1 MTEEQTKTSLLEKQ
15 AKLQQ
20 RLDAIKKDLQQ
31 EHSKDWEEQA
41 QEREND
47 EVLEA
52 LAAEVSEE
60 LKQIAIAL
68 NKIDSGDYG
77 ICSGCGEDIAKE
89 RLEVL
94 PDADLCINCA
104 NAA

>member
-1 MTEEQTKTSLLEKQ
+1 MSQDKIKQTLLDLQ
-15 AKLQQ
+15 AKLEE
-20 RLDAIKKDLQQ
+20 RLSAVRRDLQQ
-31 EHSKDWEEQA
+31 EHSNDWEEQA

-52 LAAEVSEE
+52 LQGE
-60 LKQIAIAL
+60 LTHELNQIKTAL
-68 NKIDSGDYG
+68 LKIESGDYG
-77 ICSGCGEDIAKE
+77 VCSGCGEDIAAE

-94 PDADLCINCA
+94 PDADLCIKCA

>member
-1 MTEEQTKTSLLEKQ
+1 MIEEQTKTSLLEKQ

-20 RLDAIKKDLQQ
+20 RLDAIKKDLQE

-94 PDADLCINCA
+94 PDADLCIKCA

>member
-94 PDADLCINCA
+94 PDADLCIKCA

>member
-20 RLDAIKKDLQQ
+20 RLDAINKDLQQ

>member
-1 MTEEQTKTSLLEKQ
+1 MTEEQTRTSLLEKQ
-15 AKLQQ
+15 VKLQE
-20 RLDAIKKDLQQ
+20 RLAAINKDLQQ

-68 NKIDSGDYG
+68 HKIDSGDYG
-77 ICSGCGEDIAKE
+77 ICSGCGEDIARE

-94 PDADLCINCA
+94 PDADLCIKCA

>member
-20 RLDAIKKDLQQ
+20 RLDAIKKDLQE

-94 PDADLCINCA
+94 PDADLCIKCA

>member
-15 AKLQQ
+15 AKLQE
-20 RLDAIKKDLQQ
+20 RLAAIQKDLQQ

-52 LAAEVSEE
+52 LAAEVAEE

-77 ICSGCGEDIAKE
+77 VCSGCGEDIARE

-94 PDADLCINCA
+94 PDADLCIKCA